1 VNKIIPERKNKIFMM
16 SGFTNG
22 NAIFKIT
29 ITKISQ
35 IYLKEKKS

>member
-1 VNKIIPERKNKIFMM
+1 MM
-16 SGFTNG
+16 SGFANG

-35 IYLKEKKS
+35 IYLKEKRVVEMFLPQIV